1 MLTSTVGVVVIV
13 VVVRPKATEG
23 RRIII
28 GAEAP
33 KASARPKRH
42 DGLSGKGARR
52 LSVRGDIQAQQPKA
66 MLWVRAG
73 KVWEWVMRDQE
84 CERAL

>member
-1 MLTSTVGVVVIV
+1 MLTSTVGVVVI

-42 DGLSGKGARR
+42 DGLSEKGARG
-52 LSVRGDIQAQQPKA
+52 LSVRSDIKVQQPRVV
-66 MLWVRAG
+66 LRVRAG
-73 KVWEWVMRDQE
+73 KVWERVMRDQE

>member
-1 MLTSTVGVVVIV
+1 VLTSTVGVVVIV

-42 DGLSGKGARR
+42 DGLSEKGARR

-66 MLWVRAG
+66 VLWVRAG
-73 KVWEWVMRDQE
+73 KVCEWVMRDQE